1 MQNGVLAAAA
11 AGRLAVSPVAK
22 QKELTFVRSYGDKV
36 IITGFVSALMTKKT
50 DTLPEVF
57 LSDTE
62 LSTTIGRM
70 VKAGSARKL
79 GPALYTRNMKDAPEA
94 VVSRNLWPI
103 VRLLMAGAV
112 VSHRTAFENR
122 AAPDGSVFLSGAYP
136 RQIALPGI
144 VLRQVKGKGPV
155 SGDMPYMGTLY
166 LASRA
171 RAFLENLLPSRRR
184 DKVAKTV
191 GREEVERRLAE
202 MLRISG
208 EGALNQLRD
217 QARAIAP
224 ELGLETQFRTLDDLI
239 GALMRSRSAEM
250 TAPAARAYAAGE
262 PYDPQRLPMFE
273 ALFAGL
279 REVSWPN
286 RPDRSAEAPAFHNV
300 AFFDAYFSNYIEGTE
315 FPVDQAIRIV
325 FEREMPANRPA
336 DAHDVLGTYR
346 LAASQEE
353 MHRRPGDFE
362 DFLVLLKRRHA
373 IIMDSRPDKLPG
385 EFKTVNNQAGATM
398 FVARELVTGTLRQG
412 FGMYQA
418 LEEPFARAL
427 FMMFLVAEVHPF
439 MDGNGRMARVMM
451 NAELVAGGQTR
462 IFIPSVYR
470 NEYIGSLKRLTN
482 HCDPQGFTRVM
493 DYAQQFV
500 ARIDFADLN
509 GARQALADH
518 NAFLDPADQVKLRMP
533 EP

>member
-1 MQNGVLAAAA
+1 
-11 AGRLAVSPVAK
+11 
-22 QKELTFVRSYGDKV
+22 
-36 IITGFVSALMTKKT
+36 MTKKI

-62 LSTTIGRM
+62 LSTTVGRM
-70 VKAGSARKL
+70 VKAGAARKL

-94 VVSRNLWPI
+94 IVSRNLWPI
-103 VRLLMAGAV
+103 VKLLMSGAV

-122 AAPDGSVFLSGAYP
+122 AAPDGSVFLSGPYP

-144 VLRQVKGKGPV
+144 VLRQVRGQGPV
-155 SGDMPYMGTLY
+155 PGDMPYMGTLY

-171 RAFLENLLPSRRR
+171 RAFLENLLPSRRS

-191 GREEVERRLAE
+191 GKEDVERRLTE

-208 EGALNQLRD
+208 EDALNQLRD

-224 ELGLETQFRTLDDLI
+224 ALGLEEQFHTLDGLI
-239 GALMRSRSAEM
+239 GALMRSRPAELASAS
-250 TAPAARAYAAGE
+250 ARAYAAGE
-262 PYDPQRLPMFE
+262 PYDPDRLPVFE

-279 REVSWPN
+279 RETTWPN
-286 RPDRSAEAPAFHNV
+286 RPDRAAKAPAFHNI

-315 FPVDQAIRIV
+315 FPVEQAIRIV
-325 FEREMPANRPA
+325 FEQEMPANRPA

-346 LAASQEE
+346 LVASQEE
-353 MHRRPGDFE
+353 MHQRPTDF
-362 DFLVLLKRRHA
+362 DNFLALLKYRHA
-373 IIMDSRPDKLPG
+373 TIMGSRSETLPG
-385 EFKTVNNQAGATM
+385 EFKTMNNQAGSTM
-398 FVARELVTGTLRQG
+398 FVSRELVIGTLRQG

-470 NEYIGSLKRLTN
+470 NEYVSSLKRLTN
-482 HCDPQGFTRVM
+482 HRDPQGFTRVM
-493 DYAQQFV
+493 SYAQEFV
-500 ARIDFADLN
+500 ERIDFTDLN
-509 GARQALADH
+509 AARQTLADH
-518 NAFLDPADQVKLRMP
+518 NAFLDPADEAKLRMP
-533 EP
+533 QP